1 MIMSY
6 YAGFFALTFLITL
19 LVVGLIWLAII
30 RFTAGRW
37 KPRSDKFDERQQIAR
52 GKAFRTGFW
61 TLLVGI
67 ALWLV
72 LDIAEFNLPVTT
84 TAYFTTLLFI
94 GAAAYA
100 VECVFR
106 DAYVALNDNPMRW
119 ILTDA
124 FIVAINALCSYTNFR
139 VNRNGWLNLGCA
151 LMLSSVLVA
160 LIVKTILNRQE
171 EGGEEA

>member
-1 MIMSY
+1 MSY
-6 YAGFFALTFLITL
+6 YMSFFVGTVIITL
-19 LVVGLIWLAII
+19 LVVGLIWLSIN
-30 RFTAGRW
+30 RFTTGNW
-37 KPRSDKFDERQQIAR
+37 KPRSDKFDERQQLAR

-72 LDIAEFNLPVTT
+72 LDIFEVALPLTT
-84 TAYFTTLLFI
+84 AAYFTTLLFI
-94 GAAAYA
+94 GAGVYA

-151 LMLSSVLVA
+151 LMLGSVLVA